1 MEIILIAAVSKDKVI
16 GKKGGIPWKI
26 KEDLSF
32 FKEKT
37 LNSPIIMGRAT
48 FNSIGRP
55 LPNRLNIVMT
65 RSAKN
70 TEGVTE
76 VTSVEK
82 AIEAASINRDSS
94 RVYIIGGQNIYK
106 EFLPIAHRMIIT
118 EVDLYIKDGDTFF
131 PEWNISEWK
140 EQSRDQR
147 EENGTRFSFVE
158 YTLSLIH
165 I

>member
-16 GKKGGIPWKI
+16 GKQGGIPWKI

-48 FNSIGRP
+48 YESIGRP

-82 AIEAASINRDSS
+82 AIEAASKNKDSS
-94 RVYIIGGQNIYK
+94 RVYVIGGENIYK
-106 EFLPIAHRMIIT
+106 EFLPIAQKMIIT

-131 PEWNISEWK
+131 PEWNISEWE

-158 YTLSLIH
+158 YTRN
-165 I
+165 

>member
-16 GKKGGIPWKI
+16 GKQGGIPWKI

-48 FNSIGRP
+48 YNSIGRP

-94 RVYIIGGQNIYK
+94 RVYIIGGENIYK
-106 EFLPIAHRMIIT
+106 EFIPIAHKMIIT
-118 EVDLYIKDGDTFF
+118 EVNLHIEEGDAFF
-131 PEWNISEWK
+131 PDWNISEWK

-158 YTLSLIH
+158 YTRN
-165 I
+165 

>member
-16 GKKGGIPWKI
+16 GKQGGIPWKI

-32 FKEKT
+32 FKKKT

-48 FNSIGRP
+48 YNSIGRP

-65 RSAKN
+65 RSVKN

-76 VTSVEK
+76 VTSADK
-82 AIEAASINRDSS
+82 AIEAASINGDSS

-118 EVDLYIKDGDTFF
+118 EVDLNIKDGDTFF

-158 YTLSLIH
+158 YTRN
-165 I
+165 

>member
-16 GKKGGIPWKI
+16 GKQGGIPWKI

-32 FKEKT
+32 FKERT
-37 LNSPIIMGRAT
+37 LNSPIIMGRT
-48 FNSIGRP
+48 TYNSIGRP

-82 AIEAASINRDSS
+82 AIEAASKNKDSS
-94 RVYIIGGQNIYK
+94 KVYVIGGENIYK
-106 EFLPIAHRMIIT
+106 EFLPIAQKMIIT

-131 PEWNISEWK
+131 PEWNISEWE

-147 EENGTRFSFVE
+147 EENGIRFSFVE
-158 YTLSLIH
+158 YTKN
-165 I
+165 

>member
-16 GKKGGIPWKI
+16 GKQGGIPWKI

-48 FNSIGRP
+48 YNSIGRP

-65 RSAKN
+65 RSVKN

-76 VTSVEK
+76 VTSAEK
-82 AIEAASINRDSS
+82 AIEAASINKDSS
-94 RVYIIGGQNIYK
+94 KVYIIGGENIYK

-158 YTLSLIH
+158 YTRN
-165 I
+165 

>member
-16 GKKGGIPWKI
+16 GKQGGIPWKI

-82 AIEAASINRDSS
+82 AIEVASKNKDSS
-94 RVYIIGGQNIYK
+94 RVYVIGGENIYK
-106 EFLPIAHRMIIT
+106 EFLPIAQRMIIT

-158 YTLSLIH
+158 YTRN
-165 I
+165 

>member
-1 MEIILIAAVSKDKVI
+1 MEIILIAAVSKDRVI
-16 GKKGGIPWKI
+16 GKQGGIPWKI

-48 FNSIGRP
+48 YNSIGRP

-65 RSAKN
+65 RSVKN

-76 VTSVEK
+76 VTSVR
-82 AIEAASINRDSS
+82 EAVKTASKNKDSS
-94 RVYIIGGQNIYK
+94 KVYVIGGENIYK

-118 EVDLYIKDGDTFF
+118 EVELNIEDGDTFF
-131 PEWNISEWK
+131 PEWSISEWQ

-147 EENGTRFSFVE
+147 EENGIKFSFVE
-158 YTLSLIH
+158 YTRN
-165 I
+165 

>member
-16 GKKGGIPWKI
+16 GKQGGIPWKI

-158 YTLSLIH
+158 YTRN
-165 I
+165 

>member
-1 MEIILIAAVSKDKVI
+1 MEIILIAAISKDRVI
-16 GKKGGIPWKI
+16 GQQGGIPWTI
-26 KEDLSF
+26 KKDLIF

-37 LNSPIIMGRAT
+37 LNSTIIMGRAT
-48 FNSIGRP
+48 YHSIGRP

-76 VTSVEK
+76 VTSVKK
-82 AIEAASINRDSS
+82 AIETASKSKDSS
-94 RVYIIGGQNIYK
+94 KVYVIGGENIYK

-118 EVDLYIKDGDTFF
+118 EVELDIEGGDTFF
-131 PEWNISEWK
+131 PEWSISEWQ

-147 EENGTRFSFVE
+147 EENGVKFSFVE
-158 YTLSLIH
+158 YTRN
-165 I
+165 

>member
-16 GKKGGIPWKI
+16 GKQGGIPWKI

-48 FNSIGRP
+48 YESIGRP

-82 AIEAASINRDSS
+82 AIEAASKNKDSS
-94 RVYIIGGQNIYK
+94 KAYVIGGENIYK
-106 EFLPIAHRMIIT
+106 EFLPIAQRMIIT

-158 YTLSLIH
+158 YTRN
-165 I
+165 

>member
-16 GKKGGIPWKI
+16 GKQGGIPWKI

-48 FNSIGRP
+48 YNSIGRP

-82 AIEAASINRDSS
+82 AIEAASVNKESS
-94 RVYIIGGQNIYK
+94 KVYIIGGENIYK

-147 EENGTRFSFVE
+147 EENGIEFSFVE
-158 YTLSLIH
+158 YTSN
-165 I
+165 

>member
-1 MEIILIAAVSKDKVI
+1 MEIILIAAISKDRVI
-16 GKKGGIPWKI
+16 GKQGRIPWKI

-48 FNSIGRP
+48 YNSIGRP

-158 YTLSLIH
+158 YTRN
-165 I
+165 

>member
-16 GKKGGIPWKI
+16 GKQGGIPWKI

-48 FNSIGRP
+48 YNSIGRP

-76 VTSVEK
+76 VTSADK

-94 RVYIIGGQNIYK
+94 KVYIIGGENIYK

-158 YTLSLIH
+158 YTRN
-165 I
+165 

>member
-1 MEIILIAAVSKDKVI
+1 MEIILIAAVSKDRVI
-16 GKKGGIPWKI
+16 GKQGGIPWKI

-48 FNSIGRP
+48 YNSIGRP

-65 RSAKN
+65 RSMKN

-76 VTSVEK
+76 VTSVK
-82 AIEAASINRDSS
+82 EAVKTASKNKDSS
-94 RVYIIGGQNIYK
+94 KVYVIGGENIYK
-106 EFLPIAHRMIIT
+106 EFLPIAHRMVLT
-118 EVDLYIKDGDTFF
+118 EDELNIEDGDTFF
-131 PEWNISEWK
+131 PEWSISEWQ

-147 EENGTRFSFVE
+147 EENGIKFSFVE
-158 YTLSLIH
+158 YTRN
-165 I
+165 

>member
-1 MEIILIAAVSKDKVI
+1 MEIILIAAVSKNKVI
-16 GKKGGIPWKI
+16 GKQGGIPWKI

-48 FNSIGRP
+48 YNSIGRP

-70 TEGVTE
+70 TEGVIE
-76 VTSVEK
+76 VTSVET
-82 AIEAASINRDSS
+82 AIEAASTNKNSS
-94 RVYIIGGQNIYK
+94 RVYIIGGENIYK
-106 EFLPIAHRMIIT
+106 EFIPIAHKMIIT
-118 EVDLYIKDGDTFF
+118 EVNLHIEDGDAFF

-147 EENGTRFSFVE
+147 EENGIEFSFVE
-158 YTLSLIH
+158 YTSN
-165 I
+165 

>member
-16 GKKGGIPWKI
+16 GKQGGIPWKI

-48 FNSIGRP
+48 YNSIGRP

-76 VTSVEK
+76 VTSADK
-82 AIEAASINRDSS
+82 AIEAASINGDSS

-158 YTLSLIH
+158 YTRN
-165 I
+165 

>member
-1 MEIILIAAVSKDKVI
+1 MEIILIAAVSKDRVI
-16 GKKGGIPWKI
+16 GKQGRIPWKI

-48 FNSIGRP
+48 YNSIGRP

-65 RSAKN
+65 RSAKK

-76 VTSVEK
+76 VTSVK
-82 AIEAASINRDSS
+82 EAVETASKNKNSS
-94 RVYIIGGQNIYK
+94 KVYVIGGENIYK

-118 EVDLYIKDGDTFF
+118 EVELYIEGGDTFF
-131 PEWNISEWK
+131 PEWSINEWQ
-140 EQSRDQR
+140 EQNRDQK
-147 EENGTRFSFVE
+147 EENGIKFSFVE
-158 YTLSLIH
+158 YTRN
-165 I
+165 

>member
-16 GKKGGIPWKI
+16 GRQGGIPWKI
-26 KEDLSF
+26 KEDLNF

-48 FNSIGRP
+48 YESIGRP

-158 YTLSLIH
+158 YTRN
-165 I
+165 

>member
-16 GKKGGIPWKI
+16 GKQGSIPWKI

-48 FNSIGRP
+48 YESIGRP

-65 RSAKN
+65 RSVKN

-76 VTSVEK
+76 VTSADK
-82 AIEAASINRDSS
+82 AIEAASMNRDSS
-94 RVYIIGGQNIYK
+94 RVYIIGGENIYK

-158 YTLSLIH
+158 YTRN
-165 I
+165 

>member
-1 MEIILIAAVSKDKVI
+1 MEIILIAAISKDGVI
-16 GKKGGIPWKI
+16 GKQGGIPWKI
-26 KEDLSF
+26 KKDLIF

-37 LNSPIIMGRAT
+37 LNSTIIMGRAT
-48 FNSIGRP
+48 YNSIGRP

-76 VTSVEK
+76 VTSVKK
-82 AIEAASINRDSS
+82 AIETASKSKDSS
-94 RVYIIGGQNIYK
+94 KVYVIGGENIYK

-118 EVDLYIKDGDTFF
+118 EVELDIEGGDTFF
-131 PEWNISEWK
+131 PEWSIGEWQ

-158 YTLSLIH
+158 YTRN
-165 I
+165 

>member
-1 MEIILIAAVSKDKVI
+1 MEIILIAAVSKDRVI
-16 GKKGGIPWKI
+16 GKQGRIPWKI

-48 FNSIGRP
+48 YNSIGRP

-65 RSAKN
+65 RSAKK

-76 VTSVEK
+76 VTSVK
-82 AIEAASINRDSS
+82 EAGETASKNKNSS
-94 RVYIIGGQNIYK
+94 KVYVIGGENIYK

-118 EVDLYIKDGDTFF
+118 EVELYVEGGDTFF
-131 PEWNISEWK
+131 PEWSINEWQ
-140 EQSRDQR
+140 EQNRDQK
-147 EENGTRFSFVE
+147 EENGIKFSFVE
-158 YTLSLIH
+158 YTRN
-165 I
+165 

>member
-16 GKKGGIPWKI
+16 GKQGGIPWKI

-32 FKEKT
+32 FKKKT

-48 FNSIGRP
+48 YNSIGRP

-94 RVYIIGGQNIYK
+94 KVYIIGGENIYK

-158 YTLSLIH
+158 YTRN
-165 I
+165 

>member
-16 GKKGGIPWKI
+16 GKQGGIPWKI

-48 FNSIGRP
+48 YNSIGRP

-65 RSAKN
+65 RSVKN

-76 VTSVEK
+76 VTSSEK

-94 RVYIIGGQNIYK
+94 RVYIIGGENIYK

-158 YTLSLIH
+158 YTRN
-165 I
+165 

>member
-16 GKKGGIPWKI
+16 GRQGGIPWKI

-48 FNSIGRP
+48 YESIGRP

-65 RSAKN
+65 RSVKN

-76 VTSVEK
+76 VTSADK
-82 AIEAASINRDSS
+82 AIEAASINGDSS

-158 YTLSLIH
+158 YTRN
-165 I
+165 

>member
-16 GKKGGIPWKI
+16 GKQGGIPWKI

-48 FNSIGRP
+48 YNSIGRP

-94 RVYIIGGQNIYK
+94 RVYIIGGENIYK

-131 PEWNISEWK
+131 PEWNISEWE

-147 EENGTRFSFVE
+147 EENGIRFSFVE
-158 YTLSLIH
+158 YTKN
-165 I
+165 

>member
-16 GKKGGIPWKI
+16 GKQGGIPWKI

-48 FNSIGRP
+48 YESIGRP

-94 RVYIIGGQNIYK
+94 RVYIIGGENIYK

-158 YTLSLIH
+158 YTRN
-165 I
+165 

>member
-16 GKKGGIPWKI
+16 GKQGGIPWKI

-48 FNSIGRP
+48 YNSIGRP

-65 RSAKN
+65 RSVKN

-158 YTLSLIH
+158 YTRN
-165 I
+165 

>member
-16 GKKGGIPWKI
+16 GKQGGIPWKI

-48 FNSIGRP
+48 YNSIGRP

-82 AIEAASINRDSS
+82 AIEAASVNKESS
-94 RVYIIGGQNIYK
+94 KVYIIGGENIYK

-158 YTLSLIH
+158 YTRN
-165 I
+165 

>member
-16 GKKGGIPWKI
+16 GKQGGIPWKI

-48 FNSIGRP
+48 YESIGRP
-55 LPNRLNIVMT
+55 LPDRLNIVMT
-65 RSAKN
+65 RSVKN

-76 VTSVEK
+76 VTSADK
-82 AIEAASINRDSS
+82 AIEAASINGDSS

-118 EVDLYIKDGDTFF
+118 EVDLYIEDGDTFF

-158 YTLSLIH
+158 YTRN
-165 I
+165 

>member
-1 MEIILIAAVSKDKVI
+1 MEIILIAAVSKDRVI
-16 GKKGGIPWKI
+16 GKEGEIPWKI

-48 FNSIGRP
+48 YNSIGRP

-65 RSAKN
+65 RSVKN

-76 VTSVEK
+76 VTSADK
-82 AIEAASINRDSS
+82 AIEAASINGDSS

-158 YTLSLIH
+158 YTRN
-165 I
+165 

>member
-16 GKKGGIPWKI
+16 GKQGGIPWKI
-26 KEDLSF
+26 KGDLSF

-37 LNSPIIMGRAT
+37 LNAPIIMGRAT
-48 FNSIGRP
+48 YNSIGRP

-76 VTSVEK
+76 VTSTEK
-82 AIEAASINRDSS
+82 AIEAASVNKDSS
-94 RVYIIGGQNIYK
+94 RVYIIGGENIYK

-147 EENGTRFSFVE
+147 QENGIRFSFVE
-158 YTLSLIH
+158 YTKN
-165 I
+165 